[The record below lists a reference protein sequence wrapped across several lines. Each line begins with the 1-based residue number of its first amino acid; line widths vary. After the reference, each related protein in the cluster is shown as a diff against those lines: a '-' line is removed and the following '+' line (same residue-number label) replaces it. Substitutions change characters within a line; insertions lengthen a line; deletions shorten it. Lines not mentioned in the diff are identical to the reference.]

1 MQEMPIT
8 ELSSAAS
15 IADDDWRQ
23 LAPTDDPMWT
33 KAYFLALESSDL
45 GVDEL
50 RYLTGYVDEQ
60 LVAMAPVFWF
70 RHLAL
75 DRTSGEPWRKGAE
88 ALRRIAP
95 GFMRVPALFCGH
107 PMGRG
112 RILTRHEWQDAAWQA
127 FCLRLHDLARSERLR
142 YITMKDFV
150 TADCPRTAVEGELRT
165 FFISESLP
173 DAILQL
179 DVSSFD
185 GYLAGLRPKRR
196 RNARSKQR
204 KFASSKIVR
213 LELHDDFTAHIPQ
226 MMPLYDEV
234 YRRAEIALDH
244 LNADFFYRLAASTEI
259 DSQLVAC
266 WRGSEMIGFV
276 VCLYTEA
283 GAVALRTGLNYSYA
297 REHNVWFTL
306 HYAVVEEAIKR
317 RVRTLNFCQTTY
329 PAKREIGCQMLSLS
343 NFVSHVNPLMRIA
356 LKGTVPLL
364 HRSYRNRNGLPPV
377 GQPER

>member
-1 MQEMPIT
+1 MQDIPIT
-8 ELSSAAS
+8 ELPSAAA
-15 IADDDWRQ
+15 IADEDWGG

-33 KAYFLALESSDL
+33 KAYFLAMENADL
-45 GVDEL
+45 GIDEL
-50 RYLTGYVDEQ
+50 RYLAAHVDGR

-70 RHLAL
+70 RRLAL

-88 ALRRIAP
+88 TVRRIAP

-112 RILTRHEWQDAAWQA
+112 RILTRPEWQDAAWQA
-127 FCLRLHDLARSERLR
+127 FGLRLHDLARSERLR

-150 TADCPRTAVEGELRT
+150 TADCPRTAVEGDLRG
-165 FFISESLP
+165 FFNSESLP
-173 DAILQL
+173 DAVLQL

-185 GYLAGLRPKRR
+185 DYLASLRPKPR

-204 KFASSKIVR
+204 KFAASEVVR
-213 LELHDDFTAHIPQ
+213 LELHDDFVPHISQ
-226 MMPLYDEV
+226 MMPLYGEV

-244 LNADFFYRLAASTEI
+244 LNADFFYELATSTEL

-266 WRGSEMIGFV
+266 WRGDEMIGFV
-276 VCLYTEA
+276 VCLYTED

-297 REHNVWFTL
+297 REHNVWFAL

-317 RVRTLNFCQTTY
+317 GIKTLNFCQTTY
-329 PAKREIGCQMLSLS
+329 PAKREIGCQMLGLS

-356 LKGTVPLL
+356 LQGTVPLL